1 MKKIQ
6 VSLKNLIYFKKV
18 KSVSKLYTVVR
29 ADINPGYQL
38 VQSCHAVADFVV
50 THSNLS
56 FSWNKN
62 SNIMVS
68 LNIPNQ
74 YSLINLAAELKSKS
88 IPYILFYE
96 PDISAYTAL
105 CTTDEGANLMSK
117 LPLALKQ
124 LKTQI

>member
-1 MKKIQ
+1 
-6 VSLKNLIYFKKV
+6 
-18 KSVSKLYTVVR
+18 
-29 ADINPGYQL
+29 
-38 VQSCHAVADFVV
+38 
-50 THSNLS
+50 
-56 FSWNKN
+56 
-62 SNIMVS
+62 MVS

-124 LKTQI
+124 LKIQI